1 MDIEPIIQMDKQLLL
16 ALNGSSSLFVDY
28 LAKTL
33 TTASTWIPLY
43 LSLFYVVI
51 KNNDNFRRILFVLA
65 CAGLCVLLAGTVD
78 DLIVK
83 PSVAR
88 LRPTHDLQIGML
100 VDTVDGYRGGKYGF
114 FSAHAA
120 NTFSVALFMSLLMR
134 SGLLSTLLVA
144 WSLTNWWTRLYLG
157 VHYPFDI
164 LCGLLWGAC
173 VATGVYFLFRY
184 VDSKFVHGDIDYVS
198 SKYTSTGYRY
208 SDIYVVV
215 VVLALT
221 LVYCILRSLVLA

>member
-1 MDIEPIIQMDKQLLL
+1 MDKQLLL
-16 ALNGSSSLFVDY
+16 MLNGSSSLFIDY

-43 LSLFYVVI
+43 LSLVYVVI
-51 KNNDNFRRILFVLA
+51 KNNDNFRRILMVIA

-88 LRPTHDLQIGML
+88 LRPTHDFQIGML

-134 SGLLSTLLVA
+134 SGLLTTLLVA
-144 WSLTNWWTRLYLG
+144 WSLTNCWTRLYLG
-157 VHYPFDI
+157 VHYPLDI
-164 LCGLLWGAC
+164 LCGLLWGAI
-173 VATGVYFLFRY
+173 VATGVYFLFKY
-184 VDSKFVHGDIDYVS
+184 VDKKLAHCNSDYVS

-208 SDIYVVV
+208 SDINVVV
-215 VVLALT
+215 LVLALT

>member
-1 MDIEPIIQMDKQLLL
+1 MEQLLDL
-16 ALNGSSSLFVDY
+16 DTKLLYLVNGSHSAFVDGVMMM
-28 LAKTL
+28 L
-33 TTASTWIPLY
+33 TNGFTWLPLY
-43 LSLFYVVI
+43 IALFILVI
-51 KNNDNFRRILFVLA
+51 KNNESMAQIMLITGCALLCILLSDGLA
-65 CAGLCVLLAGTVD
+65 DFIA
-78 DLIVK
+78 K
-83 PSVAR
+83 PVVAR
-88 LRPTHDLQIGML
+88 WRPTSDPLIKYTIDVVDNYRPGM
-100 VDTVDGYRGGKYGF
+100 YGF

-120 NTFSVALFMSLLMR
+120 NTMSLAVF
-134 SGLLSTLLVA
+134 LSLLVRNRIFTFA
-144 WSLTNWWTRLYLG
+144 LVFWSLVNCYSRLYLG
-157 VHYPFDI
+157 VHYPLDI